1 MINNYETSNRL
12 SLPLKE
18 QVDNSVPKNRRL
30 LPFYILSMNMPVFIN
45 KSREATN
52 KNKDN

>member
-12 SLPLKE
+12 SIPVTE
-18 QVDNSVPKNRRL
+18 NAGNSVPKNKRL

-45 KSREATN
+45 KSIEATN